1 MRITIYGA
9 GYVGLVTSVCFAQ
22 LGHHVCC
29 VDVDLSKI
37 ETLNAGHAPIF
48 EAGLEALLQE
58 NLQAQRLFFTSDIAT
73 AAQFS
78 EIQMIAVGT
87 PAHSDGSADL
97 QYVDAVATQI
107 GMHMSSYR
115 CVVNKSTV
123 PVGTSERVRKII
135 ADALRERQ
143 KTLSFD
149 VVSNPEFLREGQ
161 AIEDCLSPDRIVIGS
176 GSEKAIALMQQLYKP
191 IRDKNFPLLIM
202 DPASAEL
209 TKYAANAFLATKV
222 SFINEISQIAEKT
235 GADIREIKKGIGLDD
250 RIGEKFLDAG
260 CGFGGSCF
268 PKDVSALKIM
278 SEQAGYTPHILN
290 AVLKTNAQQ
299 QELLF
304 HKVSQ
309 YFQHNL
315 KNKIIALWGL
325 AFKPNTDDVRSATSR
340 VLMELFWKSGATVRV
355 YDPLAMNN
363 IAALYPDHA
372 QLILCDSALQ
382 AAKDANAVVIVTEW
396 PEFRRIDFSQL
407 KLSSAVVFDGR
418 NVLNKQQLQ
427 SHGIEYFGIGC

>member
-123 PVGTSERVRKII
+123 PVGTSEPGMSLLPLSPNESNEAGGPVATADGAQVGIGGEQVMQHQSIAFPVYAVTALDMVGKAHIVRKI
-135 ADALRERQ
+135 L
-143 KTLSFD
+143 
-149 VVSNPEFLREGQ
+149 
-161 AIEDCLSPDRIVIGS
+161 
-176 GSEKAIALMQQLYKP
+176 
-191 IRDKNFPLLIM
+191 
-202 DPASAEL
+202 
-209 TKYAANAFLATKV
+209 
-222 SFINEISQIAEKT
+222 
-235 GADIREIKKGIGLDD
+235 
-250 RIGEKFLDAG
+250 
-260 CGFGGSCF
+260 
-268 PKDVSALKIM
+268 
-278 SEQAGYTPHILN
+278 QAG
-290 AVLKTNAQQ
+290 V
-299 QELLF
+299 
-304 HKVSQ
+304 
-309 YFQHNL
+309 
-315 KNKIIALWGL
+315 
-325 AFKPNTDDVRSATSR
+325 
-340 VLMELFWKSGATVRV
+340 MELV
-355 YDPLAMNN
+355 
-363 IAALYPDHA
+363 
-372 QLILCDSALQ
+372 C
-382 AAKDANAVVIVTEW
+382 AN
-396 PEFRRIDFSQL
+396 
-407 KLSSAVVFDGR
+407 
-418 NVLNKQQLQ
+418 
-427 SHGIEYFGIGC
+427 